1 MANEM
6 TPASQLRLPMQAAP
20 VYRMPGPSA
29 LNGGSGIEASDFW
42 SDCEHG
48 LPIRALWAASQAI

>member
-1 MANEM
+1 
-6 TPASQLRLPMQAAP
+6 MQAAP

-42 SDCEHG
+42 SDLWNTVSPAIPGIVGG
-48 LPIRALWAASQAI
+48 LTSLI